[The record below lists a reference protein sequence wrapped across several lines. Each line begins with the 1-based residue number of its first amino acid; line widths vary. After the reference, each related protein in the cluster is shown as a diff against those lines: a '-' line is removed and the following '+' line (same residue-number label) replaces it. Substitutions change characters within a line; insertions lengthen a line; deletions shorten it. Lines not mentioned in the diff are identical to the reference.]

1 MTRYAILIDGKAGA
15 YGVTFPDLPGCAAMG
30 RTVDAALVNAAEA
43 LRDWIEVTEES
54 MASVPSPRPIEALR
68 KDREVARA
76 LRLGAILASVPL
88 IRESGRPV
96 KANLSLDSGILK
108 AIDAEAKRRK
118 LTRSSLVE
126 AMAREAL
133 VES

>member
-15 YGVTFPDLPGCAAMG
+15 YGVSFPDLPGCVAMG
-30 RTVDAALVNAAEA
+30 RTMDAALVNAAEA
-43 LRDWIEVTEES
+43 LRDWIEFTEES
-54 MASVPSPRPIEALR
+54 ATPVPSPRSVEALR

-76 LRLGAILASVPL
+76 LKQGAALASVPL

-126 AMAREAL
+126 AIAREAL
-133 VES
+133 VDS